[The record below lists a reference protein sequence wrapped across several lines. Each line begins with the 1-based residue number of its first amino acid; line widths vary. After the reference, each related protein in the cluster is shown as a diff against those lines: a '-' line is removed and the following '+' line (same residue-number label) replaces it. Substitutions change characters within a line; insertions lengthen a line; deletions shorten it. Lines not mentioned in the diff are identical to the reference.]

1 MAVDIS
7 EANGCAIVTQA
18 LSYMECEVEERM
30 ECGDHWVVL
39 AKVRDGKLL
48 QDAGLTA
55 IHHRKTGT
63 SY

>member
-1 MAVDIS
+1 MCIRDR
-7 EANGCAIVTQA
+7 
-18 LSYMECEVEERM
+18 SYLECEVSERM

-39 AKVRDGKLL
+39 AKVNDGKLL
-48 QDAGLTA
+48 KEGGLTA

>member
-1 MAVDIS
+1 
-7 EANGCAIVTQA
+7 VTEA
-18 LSYMECEVEERM
+18 LSYLECEVSERM

-39 AKVRDGKLL
+39 ATVRDGKLL
-48 QDAGLTA
+48 QEDGLTA

>member
-1 MAVDIS
+1 MT
-7 EANGCAIVTQA
+7 EA
-18 LSYMECEVEERM
+18 LSYLECEVSERM

-39 AKVRDGKLL
+39 ATVRDGKLL
-48 QDAGLTA
+48 QEDGLTA